1 MKKIQLKLS
10 PNIQPVPF
18 NHLHELTKQLH
29 RWLGPE
35 NNYHDGLSLYS
46 FGWLRGGTTQKGALM
61 FPTGATWQISFYD
74 EDATKKLLMGIIN
87 SPELFYGMRVYE
99 AQELPTPAFGEQY
112 RFLADGPIVAR
123 QVRPD
128 GSREYLLHDAPAADI
143 ALTTTL
149 RRKLEKAGLSAEGV
163 SVSFDR
169 SYLTPKQ
176 KLVEIKGIRHKGSIC
191 PVVVEG
197 SPEAVQFAWLVGAG
211 ELTGSGF
218 GALNL

>member
-1 MKKIQLKLS
+1 MRIQLKLS
-10 PNIQPVPF
+10 PNTQLVHF
-18 NHLHELTKQLH
+18 NHLHELTQRLH
-29 RWLGPE
+29 RWLGPT
-35 NNYHDGLSLYS
+35 NALHDGLSLYS
-46 FGWLRGGTTQKGALM
+46 FGWLKGGTARKGALA
-61 FPTGATWQISFYD
+61 FPAGATWQISFYD
-74 EDATKKLLMGIIN
+74 EEATRKLLMGIIN
-87 SPELFYGMRVYE
+87 QPELFHGMQVYE
-99 AQELPTPAFGEQY
+99 VQELPMPTFGEQF

-143 ALTTTL
+143 ALTATL
-149 RRKLEKAGLSAEGV
+149 RHKLEKAGLSAEGV

-169 SYLTPKQ
+169 TFLTPRQ
-176 KLVEIKGIRHKGSIC
+176 KLVEIKGIKHKGSIC

-218 GALNL
+218 GALGL